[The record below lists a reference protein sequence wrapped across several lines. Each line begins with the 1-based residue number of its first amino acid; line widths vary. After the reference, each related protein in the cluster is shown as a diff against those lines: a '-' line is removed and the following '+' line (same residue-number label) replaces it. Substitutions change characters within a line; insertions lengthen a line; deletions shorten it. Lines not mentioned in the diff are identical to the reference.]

1 MESAMREEF
10 CGCEEF
16 QELERGFS
24 RRGFIGTVLA
34 LGGGLLVTDAS
45 GLQYAT
51 AAVGDTSADV
61 IVSISMRGGMDG
73 IMAVQPL
80 GESRL
85 RQLRPNIS
93 LNDSQTLALDNHF
106 GLHPNL
112 KFFKQLFD
120 AGQLSI
126 VHAVGTP
133 VGTRSHFDDQKSLE
147 LAAYNNPAMTQGWQ
161 NRFLQATGTTDV
173 FAGFAP
179 QNQTPIAMM
188 GNQSTAV
195 FSSLDDVVLDD
206 ISDIKR
212 ADYVNILKK
221 MHSKSSHAW
230 QKSGLASLT
239 ASERLR
245 TVSRDS
251 SVTYPT
257 TNFGRRLQV
266 LAQLLKSGIN
276 IKTAN
281 VDFDGNVDVHSD
293 AGIITGQMADN
304 FATLNTAIAAF
315 KQDLGDIWNRTT
327 LVTLTEFGR
336 RLEENAS
343 QGIDHGWASAMFVM
357 GGGVKGGKVVAN
369 WPGLAQSQLRDGDL
383 QVTLDYRH
391 VLSEILR
398 YRGGISTSD
407 LANILPGFKS
417 QDLGLVRQLGA

>member
-1 MESAMREEF
+1 MSDEF

-16 QELERGFS
+16 EAIERGFS
-24 RRGFIGTVLA
+24 RRGFIGSVLA

-51 AAVGDTSADV
+51 AAVGDANADV
-61 IVSISMRGGMDG
+61 IISVSMRGGMDG

-85 RQLRPNIS
+85 RTLRPNLS

-112 KFFKQLFD
+112 KNFKSWFD
-120 AGQLSI
+120 SGQLAV

-147 LAAYNNPAMTQGWQ
+147 LAAYSNPAMTQGWQ
-161 NRFLQATGTTDV
+161 NRFLQATGATDV

-179 QNQTPIAMM
+179 QNQTPISMM
-188 GNQSTAV
+188 GKSGTAV
-195 FSSLDDVVLDD
+195 FNNINDVLLED
-206 ISDIKR
+206 IYDVKR
-212 ADYVNILKK
+212 ADYINILQK
-221 MHSKSSHAW
+221 MHSKSSHPW
-230 QKSGLASLT
+230 QKSALDSLT

-245 TVSRDS
+245 
-251 SVTYPT
+251 SVKQQSDVQYPNT
-257 TNFGRRLQV
+257 GFGNRMRV
-266 LAQLLKSGIN
+266 LAQLLKSGIA

-281 VDFDGNVDVHSD
+281 VDFDGNLDVHSN
-293 AGIITGQMADN
+293 AGLLDGQMAEN
-304 FATLNTAIAAF
+304 FKSLNNSLEAF
-315 KQDLGDIWNRTT
+315 RRDIGDIWNRTT
-327 LVTLTEFGR
+327 IVTLTEFGR

-357 GGGVKGGKVVAN
+357 GGGVKGGKVIAD
-369 WPGLAQSQLRDGDL
+369 WPGLSQTALRDGDL

-391 VLSEILR
+391 VLSEVLR
-398 YRGGISTSD
+398 YRGGIATAD

-417 QDLGLVRQLGA
+417 QDLGLVRQLGS

>member
-1 MESAMREEF
+1 MSDDF

-16 QELERGFS
+16 ESLERGLS
-24 RRGFIGTVLA
+24 RRGFIGSVLA

-61 IVSISMRGGMDG
+61 IISVSMRGGMDG

-85 RQLRPNIS
+85 RQLRPNLS
-93 LNDSQTLALDNHF
+93 LVDSQTLSLDNHF

-112 KFFKQLFD
+112 KFFKFLFD
-120 AGQLSI
+120 SGQLSI

-147 LAAYNNPAMTQGWQ
+147 LAAYSNPAMTQGWQ
-161 NRFLQATGTTDV
+161 NRFLQATGVTDV

-179 QNQTPIAMM
+179 QSQTPISMM
-188 GNQSTAV
+188 GKNGTAV
-195 FSSLDDVVLDD
+195 FNSVNDVLLED
-206 ISDIKR
+206 INDIKR
-212 ADYVNILKK
+212 SDYVNILQK
-221 MHSKSSHAW
+221 MHSKSSHPW
-230 QKSGLASLT
+230 QKSALASLT

-245 TVSRDS
+245 TVNQQTD
-251 SVTYPT
+251 VQYPNT
-257 TNFGRRLQV
+257 GFGYRMRV
-266 LAQLLKSGIN
+266 LAQLLKSGVG

-281 VDFDGNVDVHSD
+281 VDFDGNLDVHSN
-293 AGIITGQMADN
+293 AGILAGQMADN
-304 FATLNTAIAAF
+304 FRSLDDSLEAF
-315 KQDLGDIWNRTT
+315 RRDIGDIWNRTT
-327 LVTLTEFGR
+327 IVTLTEFGR

-357 GGGVKGGKVVAN
+357 GGGVKGGKIVAD
-369 WPGLAQSQLRDGDL
+369 WPGLSQSALRDGDL

-391 VLSEILR
+391 VLSEVLR
-398 YRGGISTSD
+398 YRGGISTAD

-417 QDLGLVRQLGA
+417 QDLGLVKQLGA

>member
-1 MESAMREEF
+1 MSDDF
-10 CGCEEF
+10 CGCDEF
-16 QELERGFS
+16 AALERGLS
-24 RRGFIGTVLA
+24 RRGFIGSVLA

-51 AAVGDTSADV
+51 AAAGDTNADV
-61 IVSISMRGGMDG
+61 IISVSMRGGMDG

-85 RQLRPNIS
+85 RTLRPNIS
-93 LNDSQTLALDNHF
+93 LNDSQTLALDSHF

-112 KFFKQLFD
+112 KDFKTWFD

-179 QNQTPIAMM
+179 QSQTPIAMM
-188 GNQSTAV
+188 GTNSTAV
-195 FSSLDDVVLDD
+195 FNSVNDVLLED
-206 ISDIKR
+206 ITDIKH

-221 MHSKSSHAW
+221 MHSKSNHPW
-230 QKSGLASLT
+230 QKSALASLT

-245 TVSRDS
+245 TVNQDTN
-251 SVTYPT
+251 VQYPNT
-257 TNFGRRLQV
+257 GFGYRMKV
-266 LAQLLKSGIN
+266 LAQLLKSGVGV
-276 IKTAN
+276 KTAN
-281 VDFDGNVDVHSD
+281 VDFDGNLDVHSN

-304 FATLNTAIAAF
+304 FKSLNDSIAAF
-315 KQDLGDIWNRTT
+315 KLDVAEIWNRTT
-327 LVTLTEFGR
+327 IVTLTEFGR

-357 GGGVKGGKVVAN
+357 GGGVKGGKVIAN
-369 WPGLAQSQLRDGDL
+369 WPGLAESQLRDGDL

-391 VLSEILR
+391 VLSEVLR
-398 YRGGISTSD
+398 YRGGIATAD
-407 LANILPGFKS
+407 LANILPGFRS
-417 QDLGLVRQLGA
+417 QDLGLVKQLG